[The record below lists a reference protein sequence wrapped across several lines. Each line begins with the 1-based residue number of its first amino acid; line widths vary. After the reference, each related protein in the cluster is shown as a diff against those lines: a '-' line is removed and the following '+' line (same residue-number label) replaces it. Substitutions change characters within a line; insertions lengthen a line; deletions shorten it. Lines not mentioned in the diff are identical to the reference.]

1 MSRSAKV
8 ICVILFVLLIDQ
20 SSKIW
25 VKTMMEYGEEFKIFG
40 LDWARI
46 HFVENNGMAF
56 GITLGGKA
64 GKLLLSLFRFIAV
77 CFLGYY
83 ITQLIRARSNFM
95 ITISFAMILAGA
107 LGNIIDSAFYG
118 IIFSNSS
125 YHGGYAELF
134 PEGGGYA
141 SFLHGKVVDML
152 YFPMY
157 DGYYPDWFPFW
168 GGQSLQFFRPV
179 FNVADMSI
187 TLGVFTIILFLFGF
201 FSEEGKEG
209 W

>member
-1 MSRSAKV
+1 
-8 ICVILFVLLIDQ
+8 
-20 SSKIW
+20 
-25 VKTMMEYGEEFKIFG
+25 MMEYGDEFNIFG

-56 GITLGGKA
+56 GISLGGKT

-83 ITQLIRARSNFM
+83 IRQLIREKANFM
-95 ITISFAMILAGA
+95 ITASFALILAGA
-107 LGNIIDSAFYG
+107 LGNIIDSAVYG
-118 IIFSNSS
+118 LIFSESN
-125 YHGGYAELF
+125 YHGGFAEIF
-134 PEGGGYA
+134 PEDGGYS

-157 DGYYPDWFPFW
+157 DGYFPEWFPFW

-187 TLGVFTIILFLFGF
+187 TIGVFTIILFLFGF
-201 FSEEGKEG
+201 FNKDGKEG